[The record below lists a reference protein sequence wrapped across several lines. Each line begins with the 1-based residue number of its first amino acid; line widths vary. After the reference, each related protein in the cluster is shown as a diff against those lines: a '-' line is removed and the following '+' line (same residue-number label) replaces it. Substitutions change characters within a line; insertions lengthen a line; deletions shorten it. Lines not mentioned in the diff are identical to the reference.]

1 MELLIAS
8 SHSGTIFISKS
19 KSNFMKKFF
28 LFSSIALVLLAAC
41 NSNNPIG
48 TKVKEPFTGDKYESN
63 NRYFRGTG
71 KGESMDENVARNK
84 ADLQAKKVLAQQ
96 VETNIKVV
104 ADQYLGETELNN
116 KSEITD
122 KFQSLAREVTNTQIA
137 DLRKIGEEKYKKED
151 GTYSVYMAYE
161 IHKRDMFRFM
171 KRQIKLNA
179 KLSDAE
185 RETIEKMIDEEITKA
200 EAAGE

>member
-1 MELLIAS
+1 
-8 SHSGTIFISKS
+8 
-19 KSNFMKKFF
+19 MKKFF
-28 LFSSIALVLLAAC
+28 LFSSLAVLLLAAC
-41 NSNNPIG
+41 NSSNTLG
-48 TKVKEPFTGDKYESN
+48 TKVKEPFSGDKYESN

-151 GTYSVYMAYE
+151 GTYSVYME
-161 IHKRDMFRFM
+161 FINGTCFD
-171 KRQIKLNA
+171 L
-179 KLSDAE
+179 
-185 RETIEKMIDEEITKA
+185 
-200 EAAGE
+200 